1 MNTPENPFRSAL
13 LHADP
18 LLSRYDP
25 LERLLCVDRF
35 EEGFHGWQTY
45 FPDYDGQT
53 AYPGKH
59 PDLDPLGDIL
69 QQSLGQPGLRVDR
82 KFPVGPRALP
92 MISSLTS
99 WDVGTAGAW
108 DSCYALKI
116 PTLPRPGH
124 KGWVIKRL
132 ASPWRGKFRLETW
145 FTYKAEPA
153 DFRLGEADVHSFF
166 LAFDV
171 MESHAIRKDG
181 GVPRRW
187 WPSVRYL
194 NYEKGKFIGRWQ
206 ANFTG
211 GEGVLNGPWT
221 DLADGRQDLGFNRSP
236 TKYQWHYLRLTFD
249 LAACT
254 YVDFRCGDQE
264 FEVAGRKHEPQPAL
278 SPSRATTDHCPML
291 VNAGFGVETNS
302 AKRCFLYLN
311 SVVVSAT
318 EA

>member
-1 MNTPENPFRSAL
+1 MNPPHSALRTAL

-18 LLSRYDP
+18 VLSRYSP

-45 FPDYDGQT
+45 FPDYDGT
-53 AYPGKH
+53 ADYPGRH
-59 PDLDPLGDIL
+59 PDIDPLSNIR

-82 KFPVGPRALP
+82 KFPLGPRAIP

-116 PTLPRPGH
+116 PTLPQPGH
-124 KGWVIKRL
+124 KGLIVKRL
-132 ASPWRGKFRLETW
+132 GSPWRGKFRIETY
-145 FTYKAEPA
+145 FTYKAEPG

-171 MESHAIRKDG
+171 MESHAVKAEGR
-181 GVPRRW
+181 VPKRW
-187 WPSVRYL
+187 WPAVRYL
-194 NYEKGKFIGRWQ
+194 NYENGKFVGRWQ

-211 GEGVLNGPWT
+211 AEGVMSGPWT
-221 DLADGRQDLGFNRSP
+221 DLPSGQQDLGFNRSP

-249 LAACT
+249 LANRT
-254 YVDFRCGDQE
+254 YVDFRCADTE
-264 FEVAGRKHEPQPAL
+264 FDVAGRTQEAQPPL
-278 SPSRATTDHCPML
+278 SPSRASTDHCPLL
-291 VNAGFGVETNS
+291 VNGSFGIETNS
-302 AKRCFLYLN
+302 RKRCFLYLN